1 MSLLLELE
9 PDRAVH
15 PVDIIEH
22 IASIND
28 WTFERQDADEI
39 SISVRGGWSDYHV
52 SFNWMEELE
61 SLHVAS
67 AFDLKVP
74 EARKAEVK
82 QLIAMINEQLWIGH
96 FDIWRRE
103 GVVLFR
109 NSHLL
114 SGGADVSPQQCEAL
128 LRSATD
134 ACDLYYQAFQFVV
147 WAGKSARQSLDS
159 VMFETVGEA

>member
-1 MSLLLELE
+1 MTLLVETAA
-9 PDRAVH
+9 DRAQH
-15 PVDIIEH
+15 PVDMIEN

-39 SISVRGGWSDYHV
+39 SISVRGGWGDYHV

-61 SLHVAS
+61 SLHVAC

-74 EARKAEVK
+74 EVRRAEVK
-82 QLIAMINEQLWIGH
+82 HLVALVNEQMWVGH
-96 FDIWRRE
+96 FDLWGGE

-109 NSHLL
+109 HSHLL
-114 SGGADVSPQQCEAL
+114 SGGAEVSPTQCSAL
-128 LRSATD
+128 MQAATD
-134 ACDLYYQAFQFVV
+134 ACDLYYQAFQFVI
-147 WAGKSARQSLDS
+147 WAGKSAEDALDA

>member
-1 MSLLLELE
+1 MAHILELE
-9 PDRAVH
+9 PDRTVH

-28 WTFERQDADEI
+28 WNFERQDADEI
-39 SISVRGGWSDYHV
+39 SISVRGNWADYHV
-52 SFNWMEELE
+52 SFNWMEDLE
-61 SLHVAS
+61 SLHIAA

-74 EARKAEVK
+74 DTRRTEVK
-82 QLIAMINEQLWIGH
+82 QLISLINEQLWIGH
-96 FDIWRRE
+96 FDMWNHE

-114 SGGADVSPQQCEAL
+114 TGGAEVSAAQCEAL

-134 ACDLYYQAFQFVV
+134 SCDLYYQAFQFVI
-147 WAGKSARQSLDS
+147 WAGKVASEELSQ
-159 VMFETVGEA
+159 VMFETVCEA

>member
-1 MSLLLELE
+1 MSLIELEL
-9 PDRAVH
+9 DRTIH

-39 SISVRGGWSDYHV
+39 SISVKGGWSDYHV
-52 SFNWMEELE
+52 SFNWMEDLE
-61 SLHVAS
+61 SLHLAC

-74 EARKAEVK
+74 DARRAEVK
-82 QLIAMINEQLWIGH
+82 QLIALINEQLWIGH
-96 FDIWRRE
+96 FDIWSRE

-114 SGGADVSPQQCEAL
+114 AGGAEVSPVQCEAL
-128 LRSATD
+128 LRSARES
-134 ACDLYYQAFQFVV
+134 CDLYYQAFQFVV
-147 WAGKSARQSLDS
+147 WAGKSAAEALAE

>member
-1 MSLLLELE
+1 MSLLMETEL
-9 PDRAVH
+9 DRNLH

-52 SFNWMEELE
+52 SFNWMEDIE
-61 SLHVAS
+61 SLHIAC

-74 EARKAEVK
+74 EARKGEVR
-82 QLIAMINEQLWIGH
+82 QLIALANEQMWIGH
-96 FDIWRRE
+96 FDVWSRE

-109 NSHLL
+109 HSHLL

-128 LRSATD
+128 LRTATD
-134 ACDLYYQAFQFVV
+134 SCDLYYQAFQFVI
-147 WAGKSARQSLDS
+147 WAGKSARDALSA